1 MRGVPVKVGG
11 VCSATRCRRL
21 PAFLAAVLAFGV
33 CILVAGCRDIATTWS
48 AEARSPDGHW
58 VATARTQQ
66 WGGPGTAYDATSVF
80 LKQGSQPPTQILGF
94 SHQYA
99 TMNLKM
105 TWVTPAHLEVTY
117 GPSERPGDHV
127 SVDLQVVRIAG
138 VDISL
143 RKLSGESLQ

>member
-33 CILVAGCRDIATTWS
+33 CILVAGCRDI
-48 AEARSPDGHW
+48 ARSPDGHW

>member
-1 MRGVPVKVGG
+1 
-11 VCSATRCRRL
+11 
-21 PAFLAAVLAFGV
+21 
-33 CILVAGCRDIATTWS
+33 
-48 AEARSPDGHW
+48 
-58 VATARTQQ
+58 
-66 WGGPGTAYDATSVF
+66 
-80 LKQGSQPPTQILGF
+80 
-94 SHQYA
+94 
-99 TMNLKM
+99 MNLKM